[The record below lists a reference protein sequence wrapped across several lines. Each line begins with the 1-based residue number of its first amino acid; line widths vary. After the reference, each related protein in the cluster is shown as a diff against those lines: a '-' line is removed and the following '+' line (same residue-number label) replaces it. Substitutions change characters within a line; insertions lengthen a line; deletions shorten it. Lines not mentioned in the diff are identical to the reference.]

1 MMRRYVSTDI
11 PEIREFFKEDPHLLI
26 RLEAGLQALDLLYFD
41 IWVAGDEQDAVQG
54 VLFRSYGDFYL
65 RLTPQA
71 DLQEVSAFLGFMP
84 MLYSLSGEESVMQ
97 ELLPML
103 QRVRSTTICTV
114 ARQAQPPEPLS
125 FRLIFDKT
133 ERTED
138 FRMVYALLGR
148 AGEDELG
155 RFEDYYFTRRGLQ
168 ANQNGRTYFL
178 SLDGEAYSA
187 VSTTGEADGMALITD
202 VVTDARYRRQ
212 GLGSALLTQLCVDLH
227 AQGLT
232 PYVTY
237 FASQAEHFY
246 QHRGFEP
253 CGQFIYARFDPP
265 GEEEK

>member
-41 IWVAGDEQDAVQG
+41 IWVARDEQDAVQG
-54 VLFRSYGDFYL
+54 V
-65 RLTPQA
+65 
-71 DLQEVSAFLGFMP
+71 
-84 MLYSLSGEESVMQ
+84 Q

-187 VSTTGEADGMALITD
+187 VSTTGEANGMALITD
-202 VVTDARYRRQ
+202 VVTDAR
-212 GLGSALLTQLCVDLH
+212 
-227 AQGLT
+227 
-232 PYVTY
+232 
-237 FASQAEHFY
+237 
-246 QHRGFEP
+246 
-253 CGQFIYARFDPP
+253 
-265 GEEEK
+265 

>member
-1 MMRRYVSTDI
+1 
-11 PEIREFFKEDPHLLI
+11 
-26 RLEAGLQALDLLYFD
+26 
-41 IWVAGDEQDAVQG
+41 
-54 VLFRSYGDFYL
+54 
-65 RLTPQA
+65 
-71 DLQEVSAFLGFMP
+71 
-84 MLYSLSGEESVMQ
+84 MQ

-187 VSTTGEADGMALITD
+187 VSTTGEANGMALITD

-212 GLGSALLTQLCVDLH
+212 GLGSALLTQLSAALQ

-237 FASQAEHFY
+237 FASQAQHFY